1 MLSVVPLDV
10 IDVVDVRGVLG
21 CCWRVWFVF
30 LVSVGTIGDANGLGL
45 APVDYE
51 ELCGPMYRM
60 YRHPGGVDWM
70 HLESADVVL
79 WVKLGVLWSPWNS
92 YRLKFLS

>member
-21 CCWRVWFVF
+21 CCWRGWFVF

-60 YRHPGGVDWM
+60 CRHPSEQPLRRSHRCLGLARERGVCLLAHCGDGT
-70 HLESADVVL
+70 AA
-79 WVKLGVLWSPWNS
+79 
-92 YRLKFLS
+92 RA

>member
-1 MLSVVPLDV
+1 MLSVVPWDV
-10 IDVVDVRGVLG
+10 LDVVDVRGVLG
-21 CCWRVWFVF
+21 WCWRGWFVF

-45 APVDYE
+45 APVDDE

-60 YRHPGGVDWM
+60 CKHPRGVDWM

-79 WVKLGVLWSPWNS
+79 WVKLGVQWSPWS
-92 YRLKFLS
+92 SCRLKFLS